1 VEWQEEAERL
11 RIVLEKVHQQESDLV
26 GKKHEIAEIQKMLSD
41 ARLAMHDERQQYMK
55 LKREHNFM
63 ISKCHIRMVD
73 YCCVD

>member
-1 VEWQEEAERL
+1 MEWQEEAERL

-63 ISKCHIRMVD
+63 ISKFHSFHHCLLLLF
-73 YCCVD
+73 